1 MDNYLNMIYSKENFY
16 ISKQEL
22 EDLDKIVQMALSPDP
37 EQKQLALSLY
47 KEIVPS
53 CFKFLCMYGIVSN
66 VEIPEIQKN
75 ISRKNFII
83 V

>member
-1 MDNYLNMIYSKENFY
+1 MIYSKENFY

-22 EDLDKIVQMALSPDP
+22 EDLDKLVQMALSPDT

-47 KEIVPS
+47 REIVPS
-53 CFKFLCMYGIVSN
+53 CFRFLCMYGIISS
-66 VEIPEIQKN
+66 VEIPEIQKR
-75 ISRKNFII
+75 ISRKDFII